1 MDIAALILSTITAT
15 ISAITAMLTYLNGK
29 KTAYGNIE
37 LQIRTMISEAK
48 YRQIQFAEKLAYDTT
63 NEFVKKQYEALSEE
77 LLNAYD
83 EACAKY
89 LDGKV
94 DKERFRKMYFHEI
107 KQIVECEDYSNDY
120 NKVSSRYKA
129 TIKVYKEWIDL
140 EKQNKF

>member
-1 MDIAALILSTITAT
+1 MDIAALVLSTITAT
-15 ISAITAMLTYLNGK
+15 VSAIAAILTYLNGK

-37 LQIRTMISEAK
+37 LQIRSMISEAK
-48 YRQIQFAEKLAYDTT
+48 YHQIQFAEKLSYDSE
-63 NEFVKKQYEALSEE
+63 NEYAKRQFAALNEE

-107 KQIVECEDYSNDY
+107 KQLVECDNYSNEYD
-120 NKVSSRYKA
+120 KVSSRYIA
-129 TIKVYKEWIDL
+129 TIKVYQEWVNL
-140 EKQNKF
+140 EK

>member
-15 ISAITAMLTYLNGK
+15 VSAIAAILTYLNGK

-37 LQIRTMISEAK
+37 LQIRSMISEAK
-48 YRQIQFAEKLAYDTT
+48 YRQIQFAEKLSCDPD
-63 NEFVKKQYEALSEE
+63 NEYVKSQFAALNEE

-89 LDGKV
+89 LDRKV

-107 KQIVECEDYSNDY
+107 KQLVECNDYSNEYD
-120 NKVSSRYKA
+120 KVSSRYIA
-129 TIKVYKEWIDL
+129 TIKVYQEWVNL
-140 EKQNKF
+140 EK

>member
-1 MDIAALILSTITAT
+1 MEIAALILSTITAT
-15 ISAITAMLTYLNGK
+15 VSAIAAILTYFNGK

-48 YRQIQFAEKLAYDTT
+48 YRQIQFAEKLNYDSE
-63 NEFVKKQYEALSEE
+63 NEFLNKQFDAINEE

-89 LDGKV
+89 LDKKV

-107 KQIVECEDYSNDY
+107 KQLVECKEFSEAYDR
-120 NKVSSRYKA
+120 VSSRYIA
-129 TIKVYKEWIDL
+129 TIKVYQEWVNL
-140 EKQNKF
+140 EK